1 MFNYLNQGSAS
12 KRIFGFLCARVL
24 WGLVFFFRVR
34 KRKFFC
40 FLPFFG
46 GGQKIV
52 CFLRK
57 ASFFAFY
64 EKKVFLLFAKR
75 KFFCFSFF
83 LTWINNV
90 PFYMEKQVLLNFKKQ
105 SLFILQKQLTIR
117 GPINPYDG
125 IDTNWYPQPVVASI
139 NLLWFSKVRHNYEV
153 QRTVQACHLKYYE

>member
-1 MFNYLNQGSAS
+1 MLVC
-12 KRIFGFLCARVL
+12 FGVSFSFFVCGKESFFAFCL
-24 WGLVFFFRVR
+24 FFF
-34 KRKFFC
+34 
-40 FLPFFG
+40 

-64 EKKVFLLFAKR
+64 EKKV
-75 KFFCFSFF
+75 FFCFSFF

-139 NLLWFSKVRHNYEV
+139 NLL
-153 QRTVQACHLKYYE
+153 